1 MTAGNRDLADLF
13 SRLRR
18 SWSIETGHHWKI
30 DNPAAGQ
37 CGVTALVVNDTV
49 GGSILKTDV
58 NGAWHFYN
66 VVDGRRVDFTMSQF
80 SSPIFYDDL
89 PSDRAEALLDC
100 SPEQYDLLSS
110 RMKSAASRALKS

>member
-1 MTAGNRDLADLF
+1 M
-13 SRLRR
+13 
-18 SWSIETGHHWKI
+18 
-30 DNPAAGQ
+30 Q
-37 CGVTALVVNDTV
+37 CSVTALVVNDKL

-66 VVDGRRVDFTMSQF
+66 MVDARRVDFTMSRF

-100 SPEQYDLLSS
+100 SPEQHDFLSS
-110 RMKSAASRALKS
+110 RMRRRTPSDQG